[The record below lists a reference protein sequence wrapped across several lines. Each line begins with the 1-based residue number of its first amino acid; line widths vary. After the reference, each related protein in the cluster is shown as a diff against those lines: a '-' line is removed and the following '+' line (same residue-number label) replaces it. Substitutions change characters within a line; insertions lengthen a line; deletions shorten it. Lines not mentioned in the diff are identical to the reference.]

1 MLMIDNGFAKWPKGE
16 GGAGGVGMT
25 GITYPVCAALSAG
38 GKSRAQCA
46 AACADRPTHSW

>member
-1 MLMIDNGFAKWPKGE
+1 MAKAWKEREEVG
-16 GGAGGVGMT
+16 GMT